1 MENATLTLKLLK
13 ESFGVCR
20 LKSDDALPDWALKG
34 TFHSITYTEDE
45 LSIVCETAWIPNTI
59 QCEKTWRIF
68 KIQGPLDF
76 ALIGILAKIG
86 QLMAD
91 HQISIFALST
101 FDTDYILV
109 KEDKVTKATH
119 ALKQAGYE
127 VIEASE

>member
-13 ESFGVCR
+13 GSFGVCR
-20 LKSDDALPDWALKG
+20 LKPDDSIPDWALKG
-34 TFHSITYTEDE
+34 AFHSITYTEDE
-45 LSIVCETAWIPNTI
+45 LSIVCETAWIPNTV

-76 ALIGILAKIG
+76 ALIGILAQIG
-86 QLMAD
+86 QLMAE

-109 KEDKVTKATH
+109 KQDKVAQAVA
-119 ALKQAGYE
+119 ALKQSDYE
-127 VIEASE
+127 VLEAND